1 MGTPDKP
8 SSVPVDTEGAIRAV
22 SEMVLGSRIVYPN
35 QGVCRVGEIQ
45 SKEIAGQRLDFV
57 SMTREEDGA
66 TILVPVNKVPS
77 IGLRHVADSL
87 EIGDVFDLLASSFDD
102 PELDW
107 KVRHRMHGDLMSAGG
122 VLGVAEVLKALQALS
137 NLRPLPQK
145 ERERYDAAR
154 HLLVHEVA
162 VALGVPECTAE
173 DFIDLALIPPPGT
186 VRPAAKPRR
195 LATLPPKL
203 LHKPVRPAARGGEEG
218 EELDEFGLLDEE
230 LPGLGLEEEGLAEGE
245 EATEETAEGET
256 TEGAEAE
263 GEAAEG
269 EEPPKSKKA
278 KAPAKA
284 KKAKKAAVPPP
295 EAEAEV
301 GAAAAAP
308 EPPEAPI
315 EAPEVEAPAPS
326 PAEPVAAEAVA
337 LSPAPVPAVE
347 LEEPEEEP
355 APAKKPA
362 KKPVRDEVEA
372 EPEEAA
378 PARVAKA
385 AEPKAKKATVA
396 PAKKPAAE
404 KAPAKKP
411 AAEKV
416 EKPAPKKTAAKEP
429 PAKKA
434 PAKKPAAKEAPAKK
448 PAATKPKTA
457 AKKK

>member
-1 MGTPDKP
+1 MVGNRSVGNPEKP
-8 SSVPVDTEGAIRAV
+8 SSAPVETEGAIKAV
-22 SEMVLGSRIVYPN
+22 SELVLGSRIVYPN

-77 IGLRHVADSL
+77 IGLRHVADSV

-122 VLGVAEVLKALQALS
+122 VLGVAEVLKALQALA

-154 HLLVHEVA
+154 HLLVHEIA

-195 LATLPPKL
+195 LATLPPKYL
-203 LHKPVRPAARGGEEG
+203 QKPVRAAPRGEG
-218 EELDEFGLLDEE
+218 EELDELGLLDEEE
-230 LPGLGLEEEGLAEGE
+230 LPGLGLEEEAEEAEGEEETAEEGGEAEAEGE
-245 EATEETAEGET
+245 EAEEQPRA
-256 TEGAEAE
+256 
-263 GEAAEG
+263 
-269 EEPPKSKKA
+269 KKA
-278 KAPAKA
+278 KAPAKPRKAPKAAPPPAPPAPELSAAEAPLAAAPAATPA
-284 KKAKKAAVPPP
+284 KVVEPESPVAAPAEVLAPLEVAAPAAPEAAPKARKAPAKKAAPP
-295 EAEAEV
+295 
-301 GAAAAAP
+301 AAA
-308 EPPEAPI
+308 EP
-315 EAPEVEAPAPS
+315 
-326 PAEPVAAEAVA
+326 
-337 LSPAPVPAVE
+337 
-347 LEEPEEEP
+347 
-355 APAKKPA
+355 
-362 KKPVRDEVEA
+362 

-378 PARVAKA
+378 PRAAKPAAKKAPPAEA
-385 AEPKAKKATVA
+385 AEPKAR
-396 PAKKPAAE
+396 
-404 KAPAKKP
+404 KAPAKEAPARKP
-411 AAEKV
+411 AGQ
-416 EKPAPKKTAAKEP
+416 EP

-434 PAKKPAAKEAPAKK
+434 PAKKPAAKETPVKK
-448 PAATKPKTA
+448 PAAAAKPKAT